1 MAGWTPAVIAYR
13 VAWHA
18 TLARVAALEG
28 FAMPASTNRS
38 AARLVVPVLF
48 ALLVGGCGG
57 DSGSPT
63 AAPATT
69 ATTAAPTTTTV
80 PPLDAKELA
89 WLKAVS
95 GVRTKVEKSLQTK
108 GSVQVTRAVLV
119 ESSNRLAAWSRQL
132 RRMGSPSDRLQPAY
146 TLVRKVIRTYDKG
159 AKCYATAARAVSAS
173 GAVVVGTPEERIFNE
188 AFECGSAA
196 EGNGT
201 NLLYKADAK
210 GDELKAKY
218 S

>member
-1 MAGWTPAVIAYR
+1 
-13 VAWHA
+13 
-18 TLARVAALEG
+18 
-28 FAMPASTNRS
+28 MPASTNRS
-38 AARLVVPVLF
+38 AVRLVVVPVLL

-57 DSGSPT
+57 DSASPT

-89 WLKAVS
+89 WLKGVSAV
-95 GVRTKVEKSLQTK
+95 RAKVEKSFKARGT
-108 GSVQVTRAVLV
+108 VQVTRAVLV

-132 RRMGSPSDRLQPAY
+132 RRLGNPSDRLQPAY

-159 AKCYATAARAVSAS
+159 AKCYARAAGAVSAS
-173 GAVVVGTPEERIFNE
+173 GGVVVGTPEERIFEE
-188 AFECGSAA
+188 AFDCGGAA

-201 NLLYKADAK
+201 NLLNKADAK
-210 GDELKAKY
+210 GKELKAKY
-218 S
+218 G